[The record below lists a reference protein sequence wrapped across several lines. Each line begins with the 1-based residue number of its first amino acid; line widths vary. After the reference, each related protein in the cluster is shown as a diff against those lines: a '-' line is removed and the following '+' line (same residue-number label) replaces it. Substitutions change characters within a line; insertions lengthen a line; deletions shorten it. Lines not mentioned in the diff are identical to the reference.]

1 MRKALF
7 ILALAVT
14 ATTAYS
20 QKGFLRG
27 KILDKEYGDG
37 LIGATI
43 SKQGTTIGTAADF
56 DGNYSLA
63 LDVGVHTV
71 VFQFVS
77 YQTVTISEVVIIE
90 GEVTKLDVEMGA
102 ASTEL
107 EEVVVTATEIRDT
120 DIALLTVQKKS
131 VNMVDGISSQTFRKV
146 GDSDLGVAM
155 KRVTGVSVQGG
166 KYVYV
171 RGLGDRYSKTILNG
185 MNIPGLD
192 PDRNAVQ
199 IDIFPTNTVE
209 NVVVYK
215 TFTPDL
221 MGDFAGG
228 IVDIETKSF
237 PEEKT
242 TSVSFGIGFNPD
254 MHFRNDAI
262 TYDGGNTDFLGFDDG
277 TRKIPFPESTD
288 IANVVG
294 ASASD
299 GIEIERLTRAFD
311 SQLGAKRASNFMNY
325 NFTLNHG
332 NQIDK
337 EKVTIG
343 YNTIFSYKK
352 NEEYFDRA
360 EFGESIKSNDRS
372 LFPLN
377 GEALR
382 VVTIGRKDVTWNA
395 LLGGALKFENH
406 SFSANVLRTQNGISS
421 ASQGTNANLDDNPS
435 ILNLDILTYTQR
447 SVTSGMLVGKHDFDK
462 FKVEWKGNLNWSRIY
477 EPDFRS
483 TRIEIED
490 EGTYALNVGVGA
502 GVDRFYRDLNEN
514 SQSFKFD
521 VTYPFGEMN
530 KLKAGGLASFKNRSF
545 EVSEYFLRNRGDVDI
560 TSAPDFLLQP
570 ENIWTFEKGEG
581 IVARGDGLNP
591 SKTFD
596 TRQSVFAAYLM
607 AEMNVLPSLKA
618 IYGVR
623 AEKVGMYYTGEDQNR
638 NKFNDQETL
647 NELDIL
653 PSANL
658 VYALSDDM
666 NLRGSYNR
674 TLARPS
680 FKEKS
685 NAQIFDPISGRTFI
699 GNLEVEETHINNF
712 DMRWEYFF
720 GRGEMVSFSGFYKDF
735 NGHIES
741 VSFDTAPDQVTVRNA
756 GKSTVTGIE
765 VEFRKNITNKIA
777 FGTNA
782 SFVKSAIDMKEII
795 VNTDGKT
802 EHELRQENLR
812 DGEVL
817 KDTRDMSGQAPYV
830 VNGYVNISNND
841 KSLNANV
848 SYNVQGETLNI
859 VGSGRFPDI
868 YTKPFH
874 SLNLNVYKD
883 LGESMK
889 SRVTVGVNNILGAK
903 RENVY
908 KSYEAKDEVY
918 SIFQP
923 GRTFTVKYS
932 HTF

>member
-1 MRKALF
+1 MRKTLF
-7 ILALAVT
+7 ILVLAVI
-14 ATTAYS
+14 TTTTYA

-27 KILDKEYGDG
+27 KILDKEFGDG
-37 LIGATI
+37 LIGATV
-43 SKQGTTIGTAADF
+43 SKQGTGIGSAADF

-63 LDVGVHTV
+63 LDAGTHTI

-77 YQTVTISEVVIIE
+77 YQTITISDVVITE
-90 GEVTKLDVEMGA
+90 GELTKLDVEMGS

-120 DIALLTVQKKS
+120 DIALLTVQKRS
-131 VNMVDGISSQTFRKV
+131 VNTVDGISSQTFRKV
-146 GDSDLGVAM
+146 GDSDLGAAM

-171 RGLGDRYSKTILNG
+171 RGLGDRYSKTTLNG
-185 MNIPGLD
+185 MGIPGLD

-199 IDIFPTNTVE
+199 IDIFPTNTIE

-242 TSVSFGIGFNPD
+242 TNVSFGVGFNPE
-254 MHFRNDAI
+254 MHLRNDAI
-262 TYDGGNTDFLGFDDG
+262 TYDGGGTDFLGFDDG
-277 TRKIPFPESTD
+277 TRKLPFDKSTF
-288 IANVVG
+288 IENAVG
-294 ASASD
+294 ANAVE
-299 GIEIERLTRAFD
+299 GAQIEGFTRAFD

-325 NFTLNHG
+325 NFTFNHG

-343 YNTIFSYKK
+343 YNAIFSYKK
-352 NEEYFDRA
+352 NEEYYDRVT
-360 EFGESIKSNDRS
+360 FGETIKSNDKS
-372 LFPLN
+372 INDLQ
-377 GEALR
+377 GEAIR
-382 VVTIGRKDVTWNA
+382 SGTIGNKDVTWNA
-395 LLGGALKFENH
+395 LVGGALKFENH
-406 SFSANVLRTQNGISS
+406 SFSANILRTQNGISS
-421 ASQGTNANLDDNPS
+421 AFEGNSADLDDNPS
-435 ILNLDILTYTQR
+435 VLAVDVLTYSQR
-447 SVTSGMLVGKHDFDK
+447 SVTSGMLIGKHNFDK

-477 EPDFRS
+477 EPDFRQ
-483 TRIEIED
+483 TQIEIED
-490 EGTYALNVGVGA
+490 EGTFGLNVGVGA
-502 GVDRFYRDLNEN
+502 GVDRFYRDLNETG
-514 SQSFKFD
+514 QSFKFD
-521 VTYPFGEMN
+521 VTYPFGDKN
-530 KLKAGGLASFKNRSF
+530 KLKAGAISTFKKRDF
-545 EVSEYFLRNRGDVDI
+545 EVIEYLFVNRGDIAI
-560 TSAPDFLLQP
+560 TEDPNSLLQS
-570 ENIWTFEKGEG
+570 ENIWTLDKGVG
-581 IVARGDGLNP
+581 IVARGNGINP

-596 TRQSVFAAYLM
+596 ARQSVFGAYVM
-607 AEMNVLPSLKA
+607 SEMNILSNLKA

-623 AEKVGMYYTGEDQNR
+623 AEKVMMYYTGEDQSGEELD
-638 NKFNDQETL
+638 DQETL
-647 NELDIL
+647 NALDIL

-658 VYALSDDM
+658 VYSLSEDM

-699 GNLEVEETHINNF
+699 GNLDVDETHISNF
-712 DMRWEYFF
+712 DVRWEYFF

-735 NGHIES
+735 SGHIEMI
-741 VSFDTAPDQVTVRNA
+741 SFDTAPDQVTIRNA

-765 VEFRKNITNKIA
+765 VEFRKNITNNLA

-782 SFVKSAIDMKEII
+782 SFVKSAIDMKEVI

-802 EHELRQENLR
+802 EYELRQENLR
-812 DGEVL
+812 DGETMES
-817 KDTRDMSGQAPYV
+817 TRDMSGQAPYV
-830 VNGYVNISNND
+830 VNGYLNISNNN
-841 KSLNANV
+841 KSINANI

-868 YTKPFH
+868 YTKSFH

-883 LGESMK
+883 LGADMK
-889 SRVTVGVNNILGAK
+889 SRVTLGVNNILGAE

-923 GRTFTVKYS
+923 GRTFTAKYS
-932 HTF
+932 YTF